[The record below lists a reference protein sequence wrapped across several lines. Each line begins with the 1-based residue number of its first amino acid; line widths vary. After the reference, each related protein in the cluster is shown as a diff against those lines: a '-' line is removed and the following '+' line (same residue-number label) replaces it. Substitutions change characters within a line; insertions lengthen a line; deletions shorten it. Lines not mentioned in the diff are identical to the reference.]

1 VSDVV
6 LVTGASGFAGGHLL
20 QLLNAPQQV
29 VGWTRSAPAP
39 ELEPLARW
47 EHVDLLDRDSVR
59 RAIDRLR
66 PTHVYHCAGV
76 AHVADLWRD
85 TTRGLEGN
93 VLGTEHLLDALRRA
107 GQPCR
112 VLVTG
117 SAMVY
122 APSDTPIDEDHALA
136 PASPYALSKL
146 AQEELARR
154 AVREDGLEVIV
165 ARAFNHTGARQTPA
179 FAAPSMARQIA
190 MIEAGRVEPVIRVG
204 NLEAHRD
211 LSDVRDVV
219 RAYAALM
226 AAGVSNSVYNVA
238 SGTARS
244 IRSLLDSL
252 VARAKVP
259 VRVESDPAR
268 MRPSDVRFLAGNFSR
283 LERATG
289 WRPQISFDRML
300 DDLLNYWR
308 EQATTDLGSRL

>member
-1 VSDVV
+1 MSDVV

-47 EHVDLLDRDSVR
+47 DHVDLLDRDSVR

-226 AAGVSNSVYNVA
+226 TAGVSNSVYNVA

-308 EQATTDLGSRL
+308 EQATTDLGSKL

>member
-1 VSDVV
+1 MSDVV

-226 AAGVSNSVYNVA
+226 TAGVSNSVYNVA

-283 LERATG
+283 LEGATG

-308 EQATTDLGSRL
+308 EQASTGRG

>member
-122 APSDTPIDEDHALA
+122 APSDAPIDEDHALA

-308 EQATTDLGSRL
+308 EQATTDLGSKL

>member
-1 VSDVV
+1 MSDVV

-47 EHVDLLDRDSVR
+47 EHLDLLDRDSVR

-122 APSDTPIDEDHALA
+122 APSDAPIDEDHALA

-308 EQATTDLGSRL
+308 EQATTDLGSKL

>member
-1 VSDVV
+1 MSDVV

-122 APSDTPIDEDHALA
+122 APSDAPIDEDHALA

-308 EQATTDLGSRL
+308 EQASTGRG

>member
-47 EHVDLLDRDSVR
+47 EHLDLLDRDSVR

-226 AAGVSNSVYNVA
+226 TAGVSNSVYNVA

-283 LERATG
+283 LEGATG

-308 EQATTDLGSRL
+308 EQASTGRG

>member
-1 VSDVV
+1 MSDVV

-47 EHVDLLDRDSVR
+47 DHVDLLDRDSVR

-226 AAGVSNSVYNVA
+226 TAGVSNSVYNVA

-283 LERATG
+283 LEGATG

-308 EQATTDLGSRL
+308 EQASTGRG

>member
-47 EHVDLLDRDSVR
+47 DHVDLLDRDSVR

-226 AAGVSNSVYNVA
+226 TAGVSNSVYNVA

-283 LERATG
+283 LEGATG

-308 EQATTDLGSRL
+308 EQASTGRG

>member
-20 QLLNAPQQV
+20 QLLNAPQRV

-47 EHVDLLDRDSVR
+47 EYVDVLDRERVR
-59 RAIDRLR
+59 TAVARLR
-66 PTHVYHCAGV
+66 PTQVYHCAGV

-122 APSDTPIDEDHALA
+122 APSNAPIGEDHALA

-154 AVREDGLEVIV
+154 SLREDGLDVII

-190 MIEAGRVEPVIRVG
+190 MIETGRVDPVIRVG

-211 LSDVRDVV
+211 LCDVRDVV

-226 AAGVSNSVYNVA
+226 ERATPNTVYNVA
-238 SGTARS
+238 SGTARA
-244 IRSLLDSL
+244 IRSLLGSL
-252 VARAKVP
+252 VARSKVP
-259 VRVESDPAR
+259 VRIETDPAR
-268 MRPSDVRFLAGNFSR
+268 MRPSDVRFLAGDFSR
-283 LERATG
+283 LERTTG
-289 WRPQISFDRML
+289 WRPQISFDQML
-300 DDLLNYWR
+300 DDLLAYWR
-308 EQATTDLGSRL
+308 AQAREVTKI

>member
-1 VSDVV
+1 MSDVV

-47 EHVDLLDRDSVR
+47 DHVDLLDRDSVR

-204 NLEAHRD
+204 NLKAHRD

-226 AAGVSNSVYNVA
+226 TAGVSNSVYNVA

-300 DDLLNYWR
+300 DDLVNYWR
-308 EQATTDLGSRL
+308 EQATTDLGSKL

>member
-1 VSDVV
+1 MSDVV

-122 APSDTPIDEDHALA
+122 APSDAPIDEDHALA

-226 AAGVSNSVYNVA
+226 TAGVSNSVYNVA

-308 EQATTDLGSRL
+308 EQASTGRG

>member
-1 VSDVV
+1 MSDVV

-47 EHVDLLDRDSVR
+47 DHVDLLDRDSVR

-122 APSDTPIDEDHALA
+122 APSDAPIDEDHALA

-226 AAGVSNSVYNVA
+226 TAGVSNSVYNVA

-283 LERATG
+283 LEGATG

-308 EQATTDLGSRL
+308 EQASTGRG

>member
-1 VSDVV
+1 MSDVV

-20 QLLNAPQQV
+20 QFLHGPHEV
-29 VGWTRSAPAP
+29 VGWTRSSPVP
-39 ELEPLARW
+39 ELESLARW
-47 EHVDLLDRDSVR
+47 EHVDLLDRERVR
-59 RAIDRLR
+59 TAIAQLR

-122 APSDTPIDEDHALA
+122 AAANAPIDEDHALA

-154 AVREDGLEVIV
+154 SVREDGLEIVI

-190 MIEAGRVEPVIRVG
+190 MIETGRVEPVIRVG

-226 AAGVSNSVYNVA
+226 TSGVSDTVYNVA
-238 SGTARS
+238 SGTARP
-244 IRSLLDSL
+244 IRSLLESL
-252 VARAKVP
+252 VARSKVP
-259 VRVESDPAR
+259 VRVETDPAR
-268 MRPSDVRFLAGNFSR
+268 MRPSDVRFLAGNVSR
-283 LERATG
+283 LQRATG
-289 WRPQISFDRML
+289 WRPQISFDQML
-300 DDLLNYWR
+300 DDLLDYWR
-308 EQATTDLGSRL
+308 EQARRALGSGG

>member
-47 EHVDLLDRDSVR
+47 DHVDLLDRDSVR

-122 APSDTPIDEDHALA
+122 APSDAPIDEDHALA

-283 LERATG
+283 LEGATG

-308 EQATTDLGSRL
+308 EQASTGRG

>member
-47 EHVDLLDRDSVR
+47 DHVDLLDRDSVR

-122 APSDTPIDEDHALA
+122 APSDAPIDEDHALA

-226 AAGVSNSVYNVA
+226 TAGVSNSVYNVA

-283 LERATG
+283 LEGATG

-308 EQATTDLGSRL
+308 EQASTGRG

>member
-47 EHVDLLDRDSVR
+47 EHLDLLDRDSVR

-122 APSDTPIDEDHALA
+122 APSDAPIDEDHALA

-308 EQATTDLGSRL
+308 EQATTDLGSKL

>member
-226 AAGVSNSVYNVA
+226 TAGVSNSVYNVA

-283 LERATG
+283 LEGATG

-308 EQATTDLGSRL
+308 EQASTGRG

>member
-308 EQATTDLGSRL
+308 EQATTDLGSKL

>member
-20 QLLNAPQQV
+20 QCLDAPLDV
-29 VGWTRSAPAP
+29 VGWTRSTPAP

-47 EHVDLLDRDSVR
+47 EHVDLLDRERVR
-59 RAIDRLR
+59 SAIGQLR

-76 AHVADLWRD
+76 AHVADLWHD
-85 TTRGLEGN
+85 STRGLEGN
-93 VLGTEHLLDALRRA
+93 VLATEHLFDALRRT

-122 APSDTPIDEDHALA
+122 APSSDAIDENHALA
-136 PASPYALSKL
+136 PGSPYALSKL

-154 AVREDGLEVIV
+154 AVREDGLEIII

-190 MIEAGRVEPVIRVG
+190 WIEAGRTEPIIRVG
-204 NLEAHRD
+204 NLDAARD
-211 LSDVRDVV
+211 LTDVRDVV

-226 AAGVSNSVYNVA
+226 TSGVSGTAYNVA
-238 SGTARS
+238 SGTAHS
-244 IRSLLDSL
+244 IRSLLDAL
-252 VARAKVP
+252 VTRARVP
-259 VRVESDPAR
+259 MRIETDPAR
-268 MRPSDVRFLAGNFSR
+268 MRPSDVRFLAGNCAR
-283 LERATG
+283 LEHATG
-289 WRPQISFDRML
+289 WRPRISFDQML
-300 DDLLNYWR
+300 EDLLNYWR
-308 EQATTDLGSRL
+308 KQASSSSG

>member
-47 EHVDLLDRDSVR
+47 DHVDLLDRDSVR

-226 AAGVSNSVYNVA
+226 TAGVSNSVYNVA

-308 EQATTDLGSRL
+308 EQATTDLGSKL

>member
-47 EHVDLLDRDSVR
+47 DHVDLLDRDSVR

-122 APSDTPIDEDHALA
+122 APSDAPIDEDHALA

-226 AAGVSNSVYNVA
+226 TAGVSNSVYNVA

-252 VARAKVP
+252 VARARVP

-283 LERATG
+283 LEGATG

-308 EQATTDLGSRL
+308 EQASTGRG

>member
-1 VSDVV
+1 MTDVV

-20 QLLNAPQQV
+20 QFLHAPHQV
-29 VGWTRSAPAP
+29 VGWTRSAPVP

-47 EHVDLLDRDSVR
+47 EHVDLLDRERVR
-59 RAIDRLR
+59 TAIAQLR

-122 APSDTPIDEDHALA
+122 ATANTPIDEDHPLA

-154 AVREDGLEVIV
+154 SVREDGLEVII

-190 MIEAGRVEPVIRVG
+190 MIETGRVEPVIRVG
-204 NLEAHRD
+204 NIEAHRD

-226 AAGVSNSVYNVA
+226 TSGVSDTVYNVA
-238 SGTARS
+238 SGAARS
-244 IRSLLDSL
+244 IRSLLESL
-252 VARAKVP
+252 VARSKVP
-259 VRVESDPAR
+259 VRVETDPAR
-268 MRPSDVRFLAGNFSR
+268 MRPSDVRFLAGNVSR
-283 LERATG
+283 LQRTTG
-289 WRPQISFDRML
+289 WRPQISFDQML
-300 DDLLNYWR
+300 DDLLDYWR
-308 EQATTDLGSRL
+308 EQARRALGSGL

>member
-1 VSDVV
+1 MSDVV

-47 EHVDLLDRDSVR
+47 EHLDLLDRDSVR

-308 EQATTDLGSRL
+308 EQATTDLGSKL

>member
-154 AVREDGLEVIV
+154 AVREDGLDVIV

-244 IRSLLDSL
+244 IRSLLESL
-252 VARAKVP
+252 VARSKVP

-268 MRPSDVRFLAGNFSR
+268 MRPSDVRFLAGNCSR

-308 EQATTDLGSRL
+308 EQATTDSGSRL